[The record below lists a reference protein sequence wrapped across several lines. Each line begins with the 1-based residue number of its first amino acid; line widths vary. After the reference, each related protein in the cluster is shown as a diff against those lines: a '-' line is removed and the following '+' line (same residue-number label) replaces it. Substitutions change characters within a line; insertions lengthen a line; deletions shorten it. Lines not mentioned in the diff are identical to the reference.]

1 MAGGIPTVVMRVRG
15 MRFFGRWKYPTFDR
29 KGPR

>member
-1 MAGGIPTVVMRVRG
+1 MAGGIPTVVMWVRG
-15 MRFFGRWKYPTFDR
+15 MRFFVRWKYPTFDR